1 MVSKARGN
9 KMALN
14 KLVELVKEYTAS
26 VAPPFPPNGTGILQ
40 LPCPGGRAEEG
51 PAGALRRVPGNCD
64 CPHRRPFHH
73 VC

>member
-26 VAPPFPPNGTGILQ
+26 VAPRSLLMVLAYCN
-40 LPCPGGRAEEG
+40 CPARAEG
-51 PAGALRRVPGNCD
+51 LKKALLEHCARPGNCD